1 MIRTGSNRLM
11 SSYVNVDGEPIFYKT
26 TNTSWV
32 ANELVWGVET
42 FYMECVREPPEWF
55 LWVWHAGTASGQARD
70 FIATIRLF
78 RVGEDGEQG
87 GTERLV
93 AIMSK

>member
-32 ANELVWGVET
+32 ANELNFGREL
-42 FYMECVREPPEWF
+42 FYMECIREPPEWF
-55 LWVWHAGTASGQARD
+55 LWV
-70 FIATIRLF
+70 
-78 RVGEDGEQG
+78 RVHKLSLPINVVNDL
-87 GTERLV
+87 TLLL
-93 AIMSK
+93 A